1 MQRQSPEAAAMI
13 ILRSLLPRFL
23 TLAFGCLLLVACA
36 GQNAASLPPRV
47 GSIMEVPLPP
57 GTEAISLYAEK
68 SGDVW
73 WLEADGRRLHRLD
86 AGRKVHE
93 AIAADPP
100 SPAGILNMD
109 RQGRLWLL
117 GRDGAPLLA
126 IRVGDGEM
134 PSREMPWRLD
144 QGLPRETG
152 QPALDLGRGGFVAV
166 SGQGQWLWLAQP
178 GKLLR
183 ITLNPA

>member
-1 MQRQSPEAAAMI
+1 MT
-13 ILRSLLPRFL
+13 ILRPLLPRYL
-23 TLAFGCLLLVACA
+23 TVVFVCLLLAACA
-36 GQNAASLPPRV
+36 SQTPAPLPPRV

-57 GTEAISLYAEK
+57 GTEAISLFAEK

-86 AGRKVHE
+86 AARKVHE

-126 IRVGDGEM
+126 IRIGDGEQ
-134 PSREMPWRLD
+134 PTRESPWRLD
-144 QGLPRETG
+144 QGLPREAEK
-152 QPALDLGRGGFVAV
+152 PALDLGRGGFVAV
-166 SGQGQWLWLAQP
+166 SWQGQWLWLAQP

-183 ITLNPA
+183 VTLNPA

>member
-1 MQRQSPEAAAMI
+1 MP
-13 ILRSLLPRFL
+13 PRFL
-23 TLAFGCLLLVACA
+23 AMFAGILMLTACA
-36 GQNAASLPPRV
+36 AQPTPLPPQV
-47 GSIMEVPLPP
+47 GAIMEVPLPP
-57 GTEAISLYAEK
+57 GTEAISLFAEK

-86 AGRKVHE
+86 AARKVHE

-126 IRVGDGEM
+126 IRIGDGEQ
-134 PSREMPWRLD
+134 PTRESPWRLD
-144 QGLPRETG
+144 QGLPREAG
-152 QPALDLGRGGFVAV
+152 KPPLDLGRGGFVAV
-166 SGQGQWLWLAQP
+166 SWQGQWLWLAQP

-183 ITLNPA
+183 VTLNPA